1 MKMKNTFL
9 IFNKMGEIKEESTQG
24 AKFELDLF
32 PDYKHYKR
40 YDNYIILYN
49 IEKDSKNLTVFH
61 FTEDKYTSDVAL
73 LRIENDI
80 IKNLTYKMY
89 AKQIS
94 KIKIEPND
102 YYSDSDIEIED
113 ITPFTYTKLFGS

>member
-1 MKMKNTFL
+1 MKCKFL
-9 IFNKMGEIKEESTQG
+9 VFNKMGEISEKITQSDV
-24 AKFELDLF
+24 FEADLF

-49 IEKDSKNLTVFH
+49 VEENNKNLTVFN
-61 FTEDKYTSDVAL
+61 FTDDTYTSDVAL
-73 LRIENDI
+73 IRIENDK

-89 AKQIS
+89 INQIS

-102 YYSDSDIEIED
+102 YYSDSDTEIED
-113 ITPFTYTKLFGS
+113 ITPFTYTKLLSF